1 VKKTSILNLNIITLA
16 VTHFLW
22 GFVNFVYMIQIQPY
36 LLSIY
41 GTSHEAA
48 RMLGT
53 ILTIGSISAVIP
65 LLLGFCADMYGRKKF
80 IVFGQFIS
88 IFGMIGLTLSG
99 SDVFLSIISI
109 IIFNIGIGFYDP
121 PLQGL
126 IHESSIKKRGLAY
139 SIVYNSSSIAGIIAS
154 FLIQNE
160 GASEM
165 VSFFQLGCILL
176 TGSAVINFLVLRDVR
191 PNNKEIAFVNIF
203 KKPIS
208 RWTAI
213 AFALDSFS
221 WGLPLS
227 IANGIYIILFGV
239 DVAFIA
245 TLSLILSGVRV
256 ILQYP
261 AGMLV
266 DRFGRFFGLIIGQIT
281 GILWIIMIFSALA
294 DPNIAP
300 ELLVFAY
307 ALLGISIA
315 FWMPSVT
322 LTFIKIDP
330 SAVSTN
336 FGILSFIQ
344 RLGGVPSAVV
354 AGFIFSVIGFPPLL
368 IMTFT
373 GTLIVIAIFIKID
386 KLEKNQLPENM
397 QEGSHAKKTAS

>member
-1 VKKTSILNLNIITLA
+1 MKSTSILNLNIITLA

-53 ILTIGSISAVIP
+53 ILTIGSLSAVIP
-65 LLLGFCADMYGRKKF
+65 LLLGFCADMYGRKNF
-80 IVFGQFIS
+80 IVFGEIIS
-88 IFGMIGLTLSG
+88 ILGMIGLSLSG
-99 SDVFLSIISI
+99 SEIFLSIISI
-109 IIFNIGIGFYDP
+109 ITFNIGIGFYDP

-126 IHESSIKKRGLAY
+126 IHESSIEKRGLAY
-139 SIVYNSSSIAGIIAS
+139 SIVYNSSSIAGIITS

-160 GASEM
+160 GTNKL
-165 VSFFQLGCILL
+165 VSFFQLGYILL
-176 TGSAVINFLVLRDVR
+176 AGAAIINFLVLRDVR
-191 PNNKEIAFVNIF
+191 PNIKEIAFANIF

-245 TLSLILSGVRV
+245 TLTLILSLVRV

-266 DRFGRFFGLIIGQIT
+266 DHFGRFFGLITGQIA
-281 GILWIIMIFSALA
+281 GIMWIIMIFTALA
-294 DPNIAP
+294 EFEPA
-300 ELLVFAY
+300 LLVLAY
-307 ALLGISIA
+307 AFLGMSIA

-322 LTFIKIDP
+322 LTFIEIDP

-354 AGFIFSVIGFPPLL
+354 AGFIFSYVGFSPLL
-368 IMTFT
+368 IMTFA

-386 KLEKNQLPENM
+386 KLEKNQVPENM
-397 QEGSHAKKTAS
+397 QISP

>member
-1 VKKTSILNLNIITLA
+1 
-16 VTHFLW
+16 
-22 GFVNFVYMIQIQPY
+22 MIQIQPF

-53 ILTIGSISAVIP
+53 ILTIGSLSAVIP
-65 LLLGFCADMYGRKKF
+65 LLMGFCADMYGRKKF
-80 IVFGQFIS
+80 IVFGEIIS
-88 IFGMIGLTLSG
+88 ILGMIGLSLSG
-99 SDVFLSIISI
+99 SEIFLSIISI
-109 IIFNIGIGFYDP
+109 ITFNIGIGFYDP

-126 IHESSIKKRGLAY
+126 IHESSIEKRGLAY
-139 SIVYNSSSIAGIIAS
+139 SIVYNSSSIAGIITS
-154 FLIQNE
+154 FLIQNRGTNE
-160 GASEM
+160 L
-165 VSFFQLGCILL
+165 VSFFQLGYILL
-176 TGSAVINFLVLRDVR
+176 TGAAIINFLVLRDVR
-191 PNNKEIAFVNIF
+191 PNNKEVAFANIF

-245 TLSLILSGVRV
+245 TLTLILSLVRV

-266 DRFGRFFGLIIGQIT
+266 DRFGKFFGLITGQIA
-281 GILWIIMIFSALA
+281 GIMWIIMIFSALA
-294 DPNIAP
+294 DPNIAL
-300 ELLVFAY
+300 ELLVLAY
-307 ALLGISIA
+307 AFLGMSIA

-322 LTFIKIDP
+322 LSFVEIDP
-330 SAVSTN
+330 TAVSTN

-344 RLGGVPSAVV
+344 RLGGVPTAAV
-354 AGFIFSVIGFPPLL
+354 AGFIFSFVGFSPLL

-386 KLEKNQLPENM
+386 KLEKNQFPENK
-397 QEGSHAKKTAS
+397 QKSSHINTKKTADN